1 LLRKAPAG
9 CGFGRQSTPR
19 TAGTDRGNPEA
30 PSIYRTTRS
39 VYGSTDDPARPDD
52 PRSLC
57 VLWCQP
63 LSLTHCGLPC
73 LHSLLAP
80 IVKRLYGAK
89 RCIQQLGPGQF
100 GFPLTLTGETLK
112 NSQSRLKT
120 TLAHLPQPRAFGT
133 GAGVGDTYMVVVGE
147 QTLLSSVVLP
157 ATYPGSVLLEA
168 FVGRSL
174 LPTKRTSFVRGQTR
188 A

>member
-1 LLRKAPAG
+1 MSA
-9 CGFGRQSTPR
+9 T
-19 TAGTDRGNPEA
+19 
-30 PSIYRTTRS
+30 
-39 VYGSTDDPARPDD
+39 
-52 PRSLC
+52 
-57 VLWCQP
+57 
-63 LSLTHCGLPC
+63 SLTHCGLPC
-73 LHSLLAP
+73 LHTLLAP

-89 RCIQQLGPGQF
+89 GCNQQLGPVPF
-100 GFPLTLTGETLK
+100 GFPLTLGGETLK
-112 NSQSRLKT
+112 NSQSRFKT

-133 GAGVGDTYMVVVGE
+133 GAGVGDKYMVVGE